1 MSKLN
6 TLTFFSNSTCYLSH
20 IVRLVLAE
28 KAIDARILDV
38 AVPANAR
45 LMAQFGSTMQA
56 PALAERDLAL

>member
-28 KAIDARILDV
+28 KGIDARILGISEQ
-38 AVPANAR
+38 AFSYARIPATPDPSR
-45 LMAQFGSTMQA
+45 
-56 PALAERDLAL
+56 P

>member
-28 KAIDARILDV
+28 KAIDARILGKV
-38 AVPANAR
+38 
-45 LMAQFGSTMQA
+45 
-56 PALAERDLAL
+56 